1 VTAGFP
7 FRDRRE
13 VSWFGALL
21 LLAALP
27 GCKGDGLSELQRA
40 MKKEQDCA
48 NALRQQGG
56 TVEEK
61 KYPPFG
67 EGYVVNLSGAQI
79 TDDTFKNLACLKR
92 VAELNLGRSSITD
105 AQMGQLNDVPCY
117 LVRLDLSHTAVTD
130 AGLDKMNHLYVL
142 LYLNLAGTRITP
154 EAVKRLQE
162 RRLASS
168 LTRFKAPPK
177 VEWK

>member
-1 VTAGFP
+1 
-7 FRDRRE
+7 
-13 VSWFGALL
+13 
-21 LLAALP
+21 LAVLS
-27 GCKGDGLSELQRA
+27 GCRGDGLSDLQRELN
-40 MKKEQDCA
+40 KEQDCA
-48 NALRQQGG
+48 NALRKQGG

-61 KYPPFG
+61 KYPPYGTGF
-67 EGYVVNLSGAQI
+67 VVNLSGVQI
-79 TDDTFKNLACLKR
+79 SDDTFKHLACLKR
-92 VAELNLGRSSITD
+92 VAELNLSKSSITD

-130 AGLDKMNHLYVL
+130 AGLDKMTHLYVL
-142 LYLNLAGTRITP
+142 LTLNLAGTKVTP

-162 RRLASS
+162 RRLAAP